1 MPKAAVKRG
10 EVCLDFLIATHNL
23 KKREEL
29 QRILAPL
36 GVRVLL
42 ADEIGVDLIEV
53 EETGTT
59 FYENALLKAK
69 GGCKDSSLACIAD
82 DSGLVV
88 DALDGRP
95 GVYSAR
101 YGGEDLPYPEKMA
114 KLVAE
119 LDGVPLEKRTA
130 RFVSCVVCAFPD
142 GTVLTA
148 EGKCEGWIGYEPKGD
163 NGFGF
168 DPIFYTENGSFA
180 ELSAE
185 QKDAISHRGNA
196 LRAFADILAEHLK

>member
-1 MPKAAVKRG
+1 
-10 EVCLDFLIATHNL
+10 LDFLIATHNL

-42 ADEIGVDLIEV
+42 ADEIGVDLVEA

-59 FYENALLKAK
+59 FYENAKIKAAS
-69 GGCKDSSLACIAD
+69 GCKDSSLACIAD

-114 KLVAE
+114 MLVKE
-119 LDGVPLEKRTA
+119 LDGVPTEKRTA
-130 RFVSCVVCAFPD
+130 RFVSCVVCVFPD
-142 GTVLTA
+142 GSELVA
-148 EGKCEGWIGYEPKGD
+148 EGKCEGYIGYEPKGD

-196 LRAFADILAEHLK
+196 LRSFSEKLAEKLK